1 MNGEKSKRTVTVR
14 KIARRRGRRRKE
26 AAARSCLLNEEAP
39 MIGAKLA
46 IDEALLAKR
55 CKFNR
60 TNEEPTREDG
70 EIARSQE
77 YPPDEAARA
86 LELS

>member
-46 IDEALLAKR
+46 IDEALLANR
-55 CKFNR
+55 CTFNR
-60 TNEEPTREDG
+60 TNEEPTREM
-70 EIARSQE
+70 ERSR
-77 YPPDEAARA
+77 EAKNIRQMKL
-86 LELS
+86 LEL